1 MALEGEGTPSP
12 LDIRFETI
20 YPNRYLE
27 EKIFTAIASEEEMA
41 DSASSGLAA
50 IRRKIRSTIFR
61 AREQLD
67 KLVRSPAYQKYLQ
80 DPIVTM
86 RGGRFVVPVRAEC
99 RSEIGPGSRHLRQ
112 WRDDL
117 CGTDG
122 GRWANNEI
130 RVLLSQEKAEID
142 RILGE
147 LSSEAGSF
155 AGSILKSYQAA
166 VELSLILPRPIW
178 AIK

>member
-1 MALEGEGTPSP
+1 
-12 LDIRFETI
+12 
-20 YPNRYLE
+20 
-27 EKIFTAIASEEEMA
+27 MA
-41 DSASSGLAA
+41 DSASNELAA
-50 IRRKIRSTIFR
+50 IRRKIRSASSR

-67 KLVRSPAYQKYLQ
+67 KLVRSPVYQKYLQ

-99 RSEIGPGSRHLRQ
+99 RSEIPGLVHDTSAS
-112 WRDDL
+112 
-117 CGTDG
+117 GATIFVEPMAAVE
-122 GRWANNEI
+122 ANNEI

-166 VELSLILPRPIW
+166 VELSLIFAKANLGYKMQASLPEVNDEEKSSSNVR
-178 AIK
+178 ATR